1 MSIDYLFSLRDLEL
15 DRAFVFLHG
24 LNLEQRGAYFTLAR
38 LYVDRGDLPH
48 NYDLIQAHLGTK
60 ERRARR
66 VVSELV
72 ARGKIRI
79 VGHNIEVL
87 GPLS

>member
-1 MSIDYLFSLRDLEL
+1 MSTDYIFSLRDLEL
-15 DRAFVFLHG
+15 DRGAVWLHE
-24 LNLEQRGAYFTLAR
+24 LSLELRGAYFTLAR
-38 LYVDRGDLPH
+38 LYFDRGELPH
-48 NYDLIQAHLGTK
+48 NYDLIRAHLGIK